1 MKLPVEKTRPFANP
15 MRFERAS
22 PASRAWIVRFGAR
35 ERVRGAV
42 ECDGSVSRSRV
53 ARLRRGAVWRG
64 VARGM
69 ADLDEV
75 RVVLLDPRV
84 LALQRIDGLDVF
96 DRLARA
102 PAGLGVSLVH
112 DRVGLA
118 RDLREEVESPTDERG
133 RDEGHERHL
142 PVHPEGVA
150 DTTEHLNA
158 EEDALAELEPE
169 ALLHG
174 RGLLGDLGRELGRVV
189 DVEPRHVLAQH
200 RLEVHLAPVHALA
213 MAGEE
218 EERGVDPRAH
228 SRDDAGGHKH
238 TEEEVQ
244 IFSPRVLRLAGNIQK
259 VAPAD
264 DEVDVGEAGHA
275 RGNGRDRGEEPVER
289 RREAE

>member
-118 RDLREEVESPTDERG
+118 RDLREEVESPTDEMESLHLFVVQVVRG
-133 RDEGHERHL
+133 AGLRLLSGLR
-142 PVHPEGVA
+142 
-150 DTTEHLNA
+150 
-158 EEDALAELEPE
+158 LAR
-169 ALLHG
+169 ARAATIVG
-174 RGLLGDLGRELGRVV
+174 S
-189 DVEPRHVLAQH
+189 
-200 RLEVHLAPVHALA
+200 RLEV
-213 MAGEE
+213 
-218 EERGVDPRAH
+218 
-228 SRDDAGGHKH
+228 RDKVESSSNGGGFEAEGAGG
-238 TEEEVQ
+238 V
-244 IFSPRVLRLAGNIQK
+244 AGLLF
-259 VAPAD
+259 
-264 DEVDVGEAGHA
+264 GGS
-275 RGNGRDRGEEPVER
+275 
-289 RREAE
+289 

>member
-264 DEVDVGEAGHA
+264 DEVDLMGAAMG
-275 RGNGRDRGEEPVER
+275 
-289 RREAE
+289 